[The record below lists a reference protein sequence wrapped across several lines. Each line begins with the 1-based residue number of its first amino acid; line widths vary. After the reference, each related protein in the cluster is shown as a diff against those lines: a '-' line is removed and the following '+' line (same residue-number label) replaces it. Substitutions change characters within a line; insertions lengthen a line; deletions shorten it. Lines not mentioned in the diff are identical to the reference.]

1 MPRPSSKSVAA
12 SAKLILSDPART
24 RNEHAQETAQDYV
37 EMIAKLIDETGEA
50 RVTDLARQL
59 SVTHVTVNRTIQR
72 LRRDGLVTALPYRS
86 IFLTE
91 AGQKL
96 SDESRQR
103 HEIVGAFLES
113 LGVPAEIAQAD
124 AEGIEHHVSKET
136 LKAFVRHL
144 KRNESATRV
153 K

>member
-1 MPRPSSKSVAA
+1 MPRPSSKSAAA
-12 SAKLILSDPART
+12 STKLIPSDPART

-59 SVTHVTVNRTIQR
+59 GVTHVTVNRTIQR

-91 AGQKL
+91 VGQKL

-113 LGVPAEIAQAD
+113 LGVPPEIAQAD

-136 LKAFVRHL
+136 LKAFLRHL
-144 KRNESATRV
+144 KRNESALRA